1 MKQNKKYSKITELN
15 NLKDYILNKLD
26 RGDIS
31 DDFLYDFFRK
41 NKLKNKKI
49 VFGLILLENFT
60 PINGYSERVRLILK
74 KIDKN
79 KRRDKIED
87 YKKLIEN
94 KLNQSNI
101 SNAFWYD
108 FFNKGNINLKNI
120 VLGIEQCEFKDFQP
134 IKGYE
139 DSITAYKAY
148 KIEKDINDQKRK
160 EEEIEKRQKEYQEK
174 VDYYRKHNKEDLS
187 KIKLDNIDE
196 IIRLRKQDKNDY
208 FDELWVLIKENTIIE
223 NNHKNKEYIRNA
235 IIEKFFNYIEPEINL
250 YLAIELFP
258 NITNML
264 VNNFKIET
272 VCEDL
277 GFDVSYYPNRTNKKH
292 KKEDYKTISDILDNN
307 YEDYTEATYLSGMG
321 LTTNSIGYNI
331 EREIESIHYKLI
343 KEILFDVIDFESFR
357 KNEKYDD
364 YEYFIEAILETF
376 FIIRLLDNSFDYY
389 QIIKNVN
396 IEELFIIYNN
406 EISINQYKQFLLN

>member
-1 MKQNKKYSKITELN
+1 MKKNKKYSKITELN

-26 RGDIS
+26 YGDIS

-49 VFGLILLENFT
+49 VFGLIFLENFI
-60 PINGYSERVRLILK
+60 PIDGYSERVRLILK

-87 YKKLIEN
+87 YKKLTEN
-94 KLNQSNI
+94 KLKESNI
-101 SNAFWYD
+101 SNIFWHD

-120 VLGIEQCEFKDFQP
+120 VLGIENCEFKDFEP

-139 DSITAYKAY
+139 DSITAYKSY

-160 EEEIEKRQKEYQEK
+160 EENIEKRQKEYQEK
-174 VDYYRKHNKEDLS
+174 VDYYRKNNKEDLS

-196 IIRLRKQDKNDY
+196 IIRLKKQDKNYY
-208 FDELWVLIKENTIIE
+208 FNELWILIKENTIIE
-223 NNHKNKEYIRNA
+223 NNHKNKEHIKNA

-258 NITNML
+258 HLTNML
-264 VNNFKIET
+264 VNDFKIET

-277 GFDVSYYPNRTNKKH
+277 DFDVSYYPNQTKKKH
-292 KKEDYKTISDILDNN
+292 KKEDYITIADILDNN
-307 YEDYTEATYLSGMG
+307 YEDYTEATYISGMG
-321 LTTNSIGYNI
+321 LTTNPIGYNI
-331 EREIESIHYKLI
+331 EREIESIHYKVI
-343 KEILFDVIDFESFR
+343 KEILFDVVNFESF
-357 KNEKYDD
+357 KENEKYDD
-364 YEYFIEAILETF
+364 YEYFIEAILETS
-376 FIIRLLDNSFDYY
+376 FIIELLDNSFDYY

-396 IEELFIIYNN
+396 IEELFMIYNN
-406 EISINQYKQFLLN
+406 EVSINQYKQFLLN

>member
-26 RGDIS
+26 HGDIS

-187 KIKLDNIDE
+187 KIKLDNINE
-196 IIRLRKQDKNDY
+196 IIRLKKQDKNDY
-208 FDELWVLIKENTIIE
+208 FNELWILIKENTIIE
-223 NNHKNKEYIRNA
+223 NNHKNKEYIKNA
-235 IIEKFFNYIEPEINL
+235 IIEK
-250 YLAIELFP
+250 
-258 NITNML
+258 
-264 VNNFKIET
+264 
-272 VCEDL
+272 
-277 GFDVSYYPNRTNKKH
+277 
-292 KKEDYKTISDILDNN
+292 IL
-307 YEDYTEATYLSGMG
+307 
-321 LTTNSIGYNI
+321 
-331 EREIESIHYKLI
+331 
-343 KEILFDVIDFESFR
+343 
-357 KNEKYDD
+357 
-364 YEYFIEAILETF
+364 
-376 FIIRLLDNSFDYY
+376 
-389 QIIKNVN
+389 
-396 IEELFIIYNN
+396 
-406 EISINQYKQFLLN
+406 

>member
-1 MKQNKKYSKITELN
+1 MKKNKKYSKITELN

-26 RGDIS
+26 YGDIS

-49 VFGLILLENFT
+49 VFGLIFLENFI
-60 PINGYSERVRLILK
+60 PIDGYSERVRLILK

-87 YKKLIEN
+87 YKKLTEN
-94 KLNQSNI
+94 KLKESNI
-101 SNAFWYD
+101 SNIFWHD

-120 VLGIEQCEFKDFQP
+120 VLGIENCEFKDFEP

-139 DSITAYKAY
+139 DSITAYKSY

-160 EEEIEKRQKEYQEK
+160 EENIEKRQKEYQEK
-174 VDYYRKHNKEDLS
+174 VDYYRKNNKEDLS
-187 KIKLDNIDE
+187 KIELDNIDE
-196 IIRLRKQDKNDY
+196 IIRLKKQDKNYY
-208 FDELWVLIKENTIIE
+208 FNELWILIKENTIIE
-223 NNHKNKEYIRNA
+223 NNHKNKEHIKNA

-258 NITNML
+258 HLTNML
-264 VNNFKIET
+264 VNDFKIET

-277 GFDVSYYPNRTNKKH
+277 GFDVSYYPNQTKKKH
-292 KKEDYKTISDILDNN
+292 KKEDYITIADILDNN
-307 YEDYTEATYLSGMG
+307 YEDYTEATYISGMG
-321 LTTNSIGYNI
+321 LTTNPIGYNI
-331 EREIESIHYKLI
+331 EREIESIHYKVI
-343 KEILFDVIDFESFR
+343 KEILFDVVNFESF
-357 KNEKYDD
+357 KENEKYDD
-364 YEYFIEAILETF
+364 YEYFIEAILETS
-376 FIIRLLDNSFDYY
+376 FIIELLDNSFDYY

-396 IEELFIIYNN
+396 IEELFMIYNN
-406 EISINQYKQFLLN
+406 EVSINQYKQFLLN